1 MKLAS
6 IFFTASAVY
15 LQTQFKDNTNL
26 RVSEQNQIYLDFEA
40 SESRFNKIKRARNMK
55 LASIFF
61 TVSAV
66 YLQT

>member
-40 SESRFNKIKRARNMK
+40 SESRFNKVKSASKRAKSNLFGLHR
-55 LASIFF
+55 
-61 TVSAV
+61 T
-66 YLQT
+66 

>member
-40 SESRFNKIKRARNMK
+40 SESRFNEVKSASKRAKSN
-55 LASIFF
+55 LFGF
-61 TVSAV
+61 
-66 YLQT
+66 